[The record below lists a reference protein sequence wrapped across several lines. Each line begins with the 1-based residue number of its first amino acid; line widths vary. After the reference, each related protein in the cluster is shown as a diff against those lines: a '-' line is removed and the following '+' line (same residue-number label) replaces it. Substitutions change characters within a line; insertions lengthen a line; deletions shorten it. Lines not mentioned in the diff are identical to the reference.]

1 MGPFLR
7 HVNLFELIKIAI
19 EYKSVVLFS
28 HVIVEVLHV
37 SVTTPTAT
45 TFLLVRSADTAFV
58 PEILAFIT
66 NIVISYADTIT
77 VIVSFANWHPTIM
90 LFLW

>member
-19 EYKSVVLFS
+19 EYKLVVLFS

-58 PEILAFIT
+58 PEFLVFIT
-66 NIVISYADTIT
+66 NIVITYADTIT
-77 VIVSFANWHPTIM
+77 VTVSFANWRPTIM